1 MNSLD
6 MLNGQRRHN
15 VARISKAQVR
25 KITPRT
31 KTPKEKPVQIS
42 SPKRTLRDG
51 RCSKGQMRTAMLF
64 SQVLGGL
71 DYEMEITWDWLT
83 GPANLNLYVDIYFPT
98 LNLAV
103 EYHGEQH
110 FKFPN
115 FFHKTKREYLDA
127 KHRDRIKRGLLKTY
141 GVKFIEWRFDEPFS
155 PKRAIDKLL
164 KIGLEDYINPLSLSQ
179 TPKRTTSKSNRVSRV
194 RPKKRGS

>member
-1 MNSLD
+1 M
-6 MLNGQRRHN
+6 
-15 VARISKAQVR
+15 ARISKAQVR

-31 KTPKEKPVQIS
+31 KQASNNKPVVVS
-42 SPKRTLRDG
+42 SPKKTLRDG

-83 GPANLNLYVDIYFPT
+83 GPAHLNLYVDIFFPK

-110 FKFPN
+110 FKYPN
-115 FFHKTKREYLDA
+115 FFHKSKRDYLDA

-141 GVKFIEWRFDEPFS
+141 GVNFIEWRFDEPFS
-155 PKRAIDKLL
+155 PKRAMDKLV
-164 KIGLEDYINPLSLSQ
+164 KIGLGDKIDPLSTTQ
-179 TPKRTTSKSNRVSRV
+179 TPQKSTSRSNRISRV
-194 RPKKRGS
+194 RPKTK